1 MGQGS
6 SIAYASV
13 NQSPQYTSPPM
24 QPSLHNGIDP
34 PWSSIF
40 HRVPEFDSR
49 EVAFMPSGEQDPG
62 SLRAGMGSPLEM
74 SYKSPSMSPT
84 RSSSRV
90 PEESHPFTQAKDNGK
105 ECARDLQWKN
115 SGVIDNRLQ
124 LINQRNYPQASQK
137 RTGVR
142 YGKPLKDVR
151 ERAREVRKL
160 GACCVCRFH
169 KRSVSLYG
177 IFCSLQ
183 ETNQIFTVLSWRTLQ
198 QLLEEIPAI
207 SPSGVL

>member
-1 MGQGS
+1 VPHYQTLASATTEDFEYQVVQGAMGQGN

-24 QPSLHNGIDP
+24 QLSLHNGIDP

-40 HRVPEFDSR
+40 HRVPEFDSG

-62 SLRAGMGSPLEM
+62 PLRADMGSPLET
-74 SYKSPSMSPT
+74 SYKSPSMSLP

-90 PEESHPFTQAKDNGK
+90 PGENHPFTQAKDKGG
-105 ECARDLQWKN
+105 EGTRDLQWKN

-124 LINQRNYPQASQK
+124 LINQRNDPQASQK
-137 RTGVR
+137 RMGVR
-142 YGKPLKDVR
+142 HGKLPKDVR

-160 GACCVCRFH
+160 GACWVCRLH

-183 ETNQIFTVLSWRTLQ
+183 EI
-198 QLLEEIPAI
+198 
-207 SPSGVL
+207 